1 MIYRNNHDGK
11 KINKTGRSLALTL
24 YETNVRVRCI
34 KSRKFRHSQLNRV
47 PTR

>member
-24 YETNVRVRCI
+24 YETNV
-34 KSRKFRHSQLNRV
+34 
-47 PTR
+47 PTRALYQVAKI